1 MPKQMIPLSEA
12 VILTGKN
19 DSTIRRFFKK
29 PENKPYSKMDDGK
42 LYVDKDI
49 LLAQYAPTSATPEP
63 PKQRLSAVD
72 NAIEALVSQLEAKDR
87 QIDNLSERLREA
99 NYTIQTNAQKALAE
113 SNQKQTETNQEYRP
127 QPIQEQAKTKL
138 ASPALIAVIVA
149 LILVVSWIVYSESTR
164 AEKVPEIGEKQDV
177 SDNRSYV
184 KKIIPESDSTRTS
197 VVPMDS
203 TIQN

>member
-1 MPKQMIPLSEA
+1 MPKQMILLSDA

-29 PENKPYSKMDDGK
+29 PENKPYTKFSDGK

-49 LLAQYAPTSATPEP
+49 LLAQYAPTSATPEA

-72 NAIEALVSQLEAKDR
+72 NAIQALVSQLEAKDR

-113 SNQKQTETNQEYRP
+113 SKADQSEAKQERGAEPHRN
-127 QPIQEQAKTKL
+127 EQN
-138 ASPALIAVIVA
+138 SPTWLVPSMMAVIVVLLGSVA
-149 LILVVSWIVYSESTR
+149 WFLLKPSEPLPVVTQPIK
-164 AEKVPEIGEKQDV
+164 A
-177 SDNRSYV
+177 N
-184 KKIIPESDSTRTS
+184 
-197 VVPMDS
+197 VVPLDTIKAAQLS
-203 TIQN
+203 TDTAALNAVH